1 MTPYEA
7 WHGKKPAVS
16 YLRTFGCLAYVKD
29 VRPHLPKLSD
39 CSKPMVLIGYADGAK
54 AYKVF
59 DPVSGRVQV
68 SRDVIFDEGAGWDWD
83 AAGAAAVP
91 GGGGCSDFTV
101 EYLTTATSPSP
112 LTSAPSS
119 ASSGASASRAVTPS
133 SASTPATLA
142 SASTPA
148 TPTFV
153 SPPPGVDENLDAEQD
168 DCPLR
173 YRSMGDLLGNA
184 RTPGFATRDPE
195 EGELHLLA
203 AEEPASFTEAEQR
216 QEWRRAM
223 LDEIASIEE
232 NNTWRLVDLPSGHR
246 AIGLKWV
253 FKLKKDA
260 EGRVAKHKA
269 RLVAKGYVQQ
279 PGIDFEEVFALV
291 ARLESVRLL
300 LAQAAQAGW
309 TVHHMDVK
317 SAFLNGELAEEVYV
331 KQPPGF
337 VEEGREHQV
346 LRLDKALYG
355 LRQAPRAWNSKL
367 DATLLSLGFR
377 QNDCEHAVYVR
388 GNTSARLL
396 VGVYVDDLIIT
407 GTKEDEIVRFKG
419 EMKALFK
426 MSDLGLL
433 SFYLGIEV
441 EQVAGSIR
449 LSQAAYARR
458 ILERA
463 GMLGCNPSATPME
476 QRLKL
481 SKTSAAAPVNP
492 NWYRGIVGCLRYLVH
507 TRPDIA
513 FSVGYVS
520 RFMEAPTTEHEAA
533 VKRIL
538 RYIAGTTEFGC
549 HYHQSS
555 SPVQLV
561 GYSDADMAGDPDTRK
576 STTGVVFF
584 LGTSPVSWQSV
595 KQKVVALSSCE
606 AEYIAATTAACQGV
620 WLSQLLGEVNQ
631 EEPDAFKLL
640 IDNKSAIALSKN
652 PVFHERSKHIAT
664 RYHYIRERVGDG
676 SVHVEF
682 VRTEGQIADILT
694 KALGRTRFQELRSRI
709 GVADVKFRCKT

>member
-1 MTPYEA
+1 MSAPTPRVSRSREPHQRRISRSPPHRRGRRRPGEDRELIPVQCVVKEIA
-7 WHGKKPAVS
+7 LSIETLLDLDELTLEEVTGRLRNAEEKLPAKSSAAGGKLFLTEEQWTARWKEKQAAESSSGKAKSGGGNRRRRGGKKKAEAAAHDGDRAGRDTQEGREPNRDKCRNCGRTGHWAKDCRQPKRPAEA
-16 YLRTFGCLAYVKD
+16 YQALA
-29 VRPHLPKLSD
+29 
-39 CSKPMVLIGYADGAK
+39 
-54 AYKVF
+54 
-59 DPVSGRVQV
+59 
-68 SRDVIFDEGAGWDWD
+68 DEDDDEPALLMAHVVD
-83 AAGAAAVP
+83 AAPV
-91 GGGGCSDFTV
+91 
-101 EYLTTATSPSP
+101 
-112 LTSAPSS
+112 S
-119 ASSGASASRAVTPS
+119 ASSS
-133 SASTPATLA
+133 SAPPA
-142 SASTPA
+142 S
-148 TPTFV
+148 
-153 SPPPGVDENLDAEQD
+153 SPPSQPDK
-168 DCPLR
+168 
-173 YRSMGDLLGNA
+173 
-184 RTPGFATRDPE
+184 TI
-195 EGELHLLA
+195 ELV
-203 AEEPASFTEAEQR
+203 EP
-216 QEWRRAM
+216 
-223 LDEIASIEE
+223 
-232 NNTWRLVDLPSGHR
+232 
-246 AIGLKWV
+246 
-253 FKLKKDA
+253 
-260 EGRVAKHKA
+260 
-269 RLVAKGYVQQ
+269 
-279 PGIDFEEVFALV
+279 
-291 ARLESVRLL
+291 
-300 LAQAAQAGW
+300 
-309 TVHHMDVK
+309 
-317 SAFLNGELAEEVYV
+317 
-331 KQPPGF
+331 
-337 VEEGREHQV
+337 
-346 LRLDKALYG
+346 KALYG

-367 DATLLSLGFR
+367 EATLLSLGFR
-377 QNDCEHAVYVR
+377 RNDCEHAVYVR

-481 SKTSAAAPVNP
+481 SKTSAAASVNP
-492 NWYRGIVGCLRYLVH
+492 TWYRGIVGCLRYLVH

-620 WLSQLLGEVNQ
+620 WLSQLLGEINQ

-664 RYHYIRERVGDG
+664 RYHYIRERVEDG

-682 VRTEGQIADILT
+682 VGTEGQIADILT